1 MDYREE
7 NDIDEVLRSIRV
19 IREFSLREEVEWLLD
34 SLLEK
39 GKKRKKKSLSLSSF
53 LLERKMD
60 TVVHAKNLISNLS
73 I

>member
-1 MDYREE
+1 MRFYD
-7 NDIDEVLRSIRV
+7 RSALFASFRFERRSNGCWIV
-19 IREFSLREEVEWLLD
+19 CWK
-34 SLLEK
+34 K

>member
-1 MDYREE
+1 MRFYD
-7 NDIDEVLRSIRV
+7 RSALFASFRFERRSNGCWIV
-19 IREFSLREEVEWLLD
+19 CWKK
-34 SLLEK
+34 EK
-39 GKKRKKKSLSLSSF
+39 KERKSLSLSSF